1 MSFIARNSVRTI
13 ARTPRVRVNARSRAF
28 TTTSEAT
35 TSEATAFEK
44 YVAEEKALQHHA
56 AGKYTITYS
65 LNYRLSIVQRLLT
78 FGERLG
84 ASCVVINK

>member
-1 MSFIARNSVRTI
+1 MSFIVRNSSRTI
-13 ARTPRVRVNARSRAF
+13 ARTTPRAHVNARSRAF
-28 TTTSEAT
+28 ATS
-35 TSEATAFEK
+35 SNPTALEK

-65 LNYRLSIVQRLLT
+65 LIYRLSIVQRPLT

>member
-1 MSFIARNSVRTI
+1 MSFIARNSLRTI
-13 ARTPRVRVNARSRAF
+13 ARTTPRVRVNARSRAF
-28 TTTSEAT
+28 AT
-35 TSEATAFEK
+35 PSNPTALER

-56 AGKYTITYS
+56 AGKYTITCS
-65 LNYRLSIVQRLLT
+65 LIYRLSIVQRPLT